1 MSTPVIDIR
10 KRKVEIGKVLDVVE
24 NQIEHCDAQI
34 HRFKDDGDKRTVID
48 WIAKKVILQ
57 RVLEQIKDIYQKG
70 ETP

>member
-1 MSTPVIDIR
+1 MSTPVVDIR

-34 HRFKDDGDKRTVID
+34 QRFKDDGDERTVMD
-48 WIAKKVILQ
+48 WVAKKVILQ

>member
-1 MSTPVIDIR
+1 MSTPVVDIR

-34 HRFKDDGDKRTVID
+34 QRFKDDGDERTVMD
-48 WIAKKVILQ
+48 WLAKKIILN
-57 RVLEQIKDIYQKG
+57 RVLEEIKDVYQKG